1 MIARKEH
8 ISQLVADN
16 RGSATIETAFV
27 IPVLAI
33 MVFGG
38 FEVSSIVSRQ
48 TELQTAAAEATAVV
62 LARAPKD
69 ASDRATLEQ
78 IIETSAGLPA
88 NKVSL
93 SLKYRCDVEEDLED
107 NATSCSTTAVVSEFV
122 VITMEDTYTPVW
134 TEFGVGQPINF
145 NVTRRVQIS

>member
-1 MIARKEH
+1 MIVRKDH
-8 ISQLVADN
+8 ISPLAADN

-33 MVFGG
+33 MVLGG

-48 TELQTAAAEATAVV
+48 AELQTAAAEATAVV